1 MKKVVIFNHKGG
13 VSKTTS
19 VFHIGWALANAGK
32 RVLLVDADPQC
43 NLTAMFLGPD
53 FEKYYS
59 EEETR
64 KENIR
69 DGVAPAFAGA
79 PTPIVA
85 IKSPVQK
92 NPNLYLL
99 PGHPNLGLFESS
111 LRMVQDSPA
120 VFQMM
125 NMPGSFNDLIEKT
138 GATVNAEY
146 ALIDLNPA
154 ISAINQNLFMISD
167 GFIIPTNPDMFS
179 VMAMKSLSDLLPS
192 WGTWKERVID
202 AFSAT
207 AYPYPA
213 GVPKFLGYIVSRF
226 TIRNGGPAVAFN
238 AAIDNIQ
245 NTVKDIL
252 LPKLEGKGMLFS
264 AEEYAAAGVQANLE
278 LAEIKDF
285 TSLGQKGNLYNVPVF
300 ELNEKMLDQRGTV
313 LRKSLENVGM
323 FRNIYA
329 GIADNIIKLLDCA

>member
-1 MKKVVIFNHKGG
+1 MKKIVIFNHKGG

-32 RVLLVDADPQC
+32 KVLLVDADPQC
-43 NLTAMFLGPD
+43 NLTAMFLGAD
-53 FEKYYS
+53 FENYYI
-59 EEETR
+59 EEATGNQ
-64 KENIR
+64 NIK

-79 PTPIVA
+79 PRPIEP
-85 IKSPVQK
+85 ITCPVQK

-99 PGHPNLGLFESS
+99 PGHPDLGLFESS
-111 LRMVQDSPA
+111 LRMVQDSPS

-138 GATVNAEY
+138 GSNMNADY

-179 VMAMKSLSDLLPS
+179 VMAMKSLSDILPS
-192 WGTWKERVID
+192 WGEWKERVID
-202 AFSAT
+202 SFSAT

-213 GVPKFLGYIVSRF
+213 GTPKFLGYILSRF

-245 NTVKDIL
+245 NTVRDVL
-252 LPKLEGKGMLFS
+252 LPKLKSKGMVFTHEYYVN
-264 AEEYAAAGVQANLE
+264 AETPENLE

-300 ELNEKMLDQRGTV
+300 ELNDKMLDQRGTV
-313 LRKSLENVGM
+313 LRKSLENVTM
-323 FRNIYA
+323 FREIYSK
-329 GIADNIIKLLDCA
+329 IAQNIIKLLDCA